1 MAKGVKRIKWT
12 GSGKVIS
19 NLSTPNKKVVIHP
32 DQYVSFE
39 VDLWYEGTPEADKK
53 KTLTWILQDRKKKT
67 IIVQA
72 IQPAYAPKK
81 ISIPKA
87 LCGPFEYYIEASISG
102 QRDLINQ
109 TGLIVRGDCPARI
122 ISSKWSTTNDGK
134 DVRKDHFFNYGETV
148 YLNLMTEGLNGHLNL
163 SIDIFRHLDYQTD
176 PLVYRYT
183 SVNVIDGEINLEIKS
198 TNSWHPKLKGIKE
211 TEEFYIKV
219 FDPANRI
226 YIPDEKYK
234 DTVHARFLRINKKIV
249 SQEIKPPKNLSPL
262 KTGEPEKTKERFELC
277 RFETISITENK
288 KTPILVFDN
297 GENLKKESNPKTR
310 ILKTIIFDFDK
321 YDITPEG
328 KTILN
333 NVLQYLLGSQHSTI
347 KIDGHACVIG
357 KEQYNQKLSQQRS
370 DAVKKTFVDGGLDAS
385 RIISVGHGEVNP
397 TDDKQGRDN
406 IKHKDEKEYIENR
419 RVDITFDSFGHDAQ
433 TIIYETIAPS
443 HDQDLTI
450 DITEYQNKACFREKG
465 KHKKNIKINSPEY
478 SIAIDKVTNKLDFPV
493 KSNLETWNPAPIQ
506 YIWPKVFANEYNI
519 DVHSC
524 RYFSND
530 ANTTVVVKAYP
541 DIKWDFHFFLNLSN
555 KLSVKWQKL
564 SPEKHKEMQSK
575 AGKIGAEKRWKQT
588 EIDFGVAL
596 DAKWD
601 KIEAD
606 KYKGHY
612 DATLKYEKKIKQ
624 FYSVFASLKEFSK
637 GVTEKTKGTVTK
649 TRLGKNVPFEI
660 YMDPPNFCL
669 GAEWNLERGVIK
681 EKETNEI
688 GTAVEF
694 YFKAEP
700 LIALAINIDLLGGL
714 VQLAV
719 AATTAGAGN
728 LAAMKIYNEVKDWL
742 GNEDHNVSV
751 KMYIDLELTS
761 TINGFSKLKLNTA
774 SDKNDADAKLE
785 TVLKVE
791 LKAGIELKANVVI
804 IIGEAYVNAEVS
816 GKAVGSV
823 TFGHQLLYEKNSTAT
838 HIYYQPQLNFDG
850 LKVTGV
856 IKAKVGLLIK
866 KGIFKGDHDKNLV
879 DYKYD
884 KNLFDPF
891 NVIEEFEKVTG
902 ISSKVQLL

>member
-19 NLSTPNKKVVIHP
+19 NLSIPNKKVVIHP
-32 DQYVSFE
+32 NQVVSFE
-39 VDLWYEGTPEADKK
+39 VDLWYDGTTEEEKK
-53 KTLTWILQDRKKKT
+53 KGMTWIFQEQKKQT
-67 IIVQA
+67 IVRQLTLAANTPFEIN
-72 IQPAYAPKK
+72 
-81 ISIPKA
+81 IPKH
-87 LCGPFEYYIEASISG
+87 LCGPFEYYLEASLSGKKDFHNVTGLLISG
-102 QRDLINQ
+102 SS
-109 TGLIVRGDCPARI
+109 PAKLL
-122 ISSKWSTTNDGK
+122 SSKWSKTYDGE
-134 DVRKDHFFNYGETV
+134 DIRKKYFFSYGETV
-148 YLNLMTEGLNGHLNL
+148 YLNLKTEGLNGHKN
-163 SIDIFRHLDYQTD
+163 IKIEIFRHLDFQTD
-176 PLVYRYT
+176 PIIRTVAG
-183 SVNVIDGEINLEIKS
+183 VEVIDGEINLEIKNTYSWFS
-198 TNSWHPKLKGIKE
+198 TIKGIKE
-211 TEEFYIKV
+211 TEEFYVKIY
-219 FDPANRI
+219 DPIAKL
-226 YIPDEKYK
+226 YITDEKNLK
-234 DTVHARFLRINKKIV
+234 DHATFLRINKKIV
-249 SQEIKPPKNLSPL
+249 SHEVKPPKNLSPL
-262 KTGEPEKTKERFELC
+262 KTGEPDTNKERHELC
-277 RFETISITENK
+277 KFETISITENK
-288 KTPILVFDN
+288 KTPILLFNN
-297 GENLKKESNPKTR
+297 GEKLSKVSNPKTP
-310 ILKTIIFDFDK
+310 INKTILFDFEK
-321 YDITPEG
+321 YEITPEA
-328 KTILN
+328 KTTLN
-333 NVLQYLLGSQHSTI
+333 NILQYLLGSQHSTI

-370 DAVKKTFVDGGLDAS
+370 DAVKKIFVDGRLDAR
-385 RIISVGHGEVNP
+385 RIISTGRGEVNP
-397 TDDKQGRDN
+397 TDDKQDRDN

-419 RVDITFDSFGHDAQ
+419 RVDISFDSFGHDAQ
-433 TIIYETIAPS
+433 TIVYETIVPS
-443 HDQDLTI
+443 HDQNVTI
-450 DITEYQNKACFREKG
+450 DVTEYQNKACFREKS
-465 KHKKNIKINSPEY
+465 KHKKNIKINSTEY
-478 SIAIDKVTNKLDFPV
+478 SIAIDKMTNKLDFPV

-530 ANTTVVVKAYP
+530 ANTTVLVKAYP

-624 FYSVFASLKEFSK
+624 FYSVFGSLKEFSK

-649 TRLGKNVPFEI
+649 TRLGKNLPFEI

-669 GAEWNLERGVIK
+669 GAGWNLERGIAK

-700 LIALAINIDLLGGL
+700 LIALALNIDLLGGL

-751 KMYIDLELTS
+751 KMYIDLEITS

-791 LKAGIELKANVVI
+791 LKAGIELKAHVVI

-884 KNLFDPF
+884 ENLFDPF